1 MNESQQITALT
12 GISAGQV
19 QEFVRQYIAL
29 SVAGNTIGLW
39 VSCIIF
45 CLALFGFIKTFTSRN
60 RYGRNNDL
68 RTTCFLVGIIALI
81 VFQIYGWD
89 RYKMAHY
96 PLPYV
101 LQDLRSK

>member
-1 MNESQQITALT
+1 MNESQQIMALT

-29 SVAGNTIGLW
+29 SVAGNTIALW
-39 VSCIIF
+39 ISGIIF
-45 CLALFGFIKTFTSRN
+45 CLTAAGLVKTLTSYRYKSSSSTAFFWAGVLALAV
-60 RYGRNNDL
+60 
-68 RTTCFLVGIIALI
+68 FLSS
-81 VFQIYGWD
+81 GWD
-89 RYKMAHY
+89 RYKMTHY